1 MPKIA
6 DKEES
11 TLSQP
16 FGGEVNGLQQDPYLV
31 SWSTLEEKENPKNWS
46 MSRKWAVTLTVSLFT
61 FISPVSSSMVAPA
74 LNKIAD
80 EFHIHSNVETQL
92 ALSVFVLGYA
102 LGPLSFGPLSEI
114 FGRAYVLQFSNLC
127 YVAWN
132 LGCGFAQTSGQ
143 LIAFRF
149 MSGIAGSAPLAIGGG
164 VLSDCW
170 NADQRGK
177 AVGIYSL
184 APLLGPVVG
193 PIAGGFIAETVSWRW
208 VFWATSIAGVAFQ
221 LLGLAFLPETYA
233 PTILKRRAQK
243 LRKNTGNRRYHT
255 DYDANG
261 NNGQSQNLASVV
273 QKALIRPFV
282 LLATQPI
289 VQLIAVYMAYLF
301 GLFYLLLSTFPQVWE
316 GVYGENVGIGG
327 LNYIS
332 LGIGFVLGAQI
343 NARASDW
350 IYYYLK
356 RKQSNTNTGVPE
368 FRIPTMFIGSL
379 FIPVGLFWYGW
390 SVQARIHW
398 VMPNVGIVIFSFG
411 SIVCLQCM
419 QMYVIDSYTRFAAS
433 GMAAAVVLRSLAGF
447 GFPLFAPYMYQRL
460 QYGWGNTLLAFLSI
474 VIGVPAPWVFWFWG
488 SKLRAM
494 SQYASG

>member
-1 MPKIA
+1 M
-6 DKEES
+6 
-11 TLSQP
+11 Q
-16 FGGEVNGLQQDPYLV
+16 V
-31 SWSTLEEKENPKNWS
+31 SWSTLDERENPKNWP
-46 MSRKWAVTLTVSLFT
+46 MSRKWVVTLTVSLFT

-74 LNKIAD
+74 LTKIAD
-80 EFHIHSNVETQL
+80 EFQIHSEVETQL
-92 ALSVFVLGYA
+92 ALSVFVLAYA
-102 LGPLSFGPLSEI
+102 LGPLCFGPLSEI

-132 LGCGFAQTSGQ
+132 LGCGFAQTAGQ

-193 PIAGGFIAETVSWRW
+193 PIAGGFITETVTWRW
-208 VFWATSIAGVAFQ
+208 VFWATSIAGVVIQ
-221 LLGLAFLPETYA
+221 LLGLAFLPETYG
-233 PTILKRRAQK
+233 PTLLKRRAQK
-243 LRKNTGNRRYHT
+243 LRKNTGDGRYHT
-255 DYDANG
+255 NFDANS
-261 NNGQSQNLASVV
+261 NDGQNQSLALMV

-282 LLATQPI
+282 LLTTQPI
-289 VQLIAVYMAYLF
+289 VQLIAAYMAYLF

-316 GVYGENVGIGG
+316 GVYGESIGIGG

-332 LGIGFVLGAQI
+332 LGIGFVVGAQV

-350 IYYYLK
+350 IYHYLK
-356 RKQSNTNTGVPE
+356 RRRNNTDTGLPE
-368 FRIPTMFIGSL
+368 FRIPAMFIGSL

-411 SIVCLQCM
+411 SIICLQCM
-419 QMYVIDSYTRFAAS
+419 QTYVIDSYARFAAS

-460 QYGWGNTLLAFLSI
+460 QYGWGNTLLALLSI
-474 VIGVPAPWVFWFWG
+474 VIGVPAPWVFWLWG

-494 SQYASG
+494 SQYASD